1 MIGHDIQLAIERAVH
16 DQLLALVD
24 QFFEVSM
31 FTNEQAINPVHFSFI
46 PGVDKQAVYQVRKA
60 VAGCAVNR
68 PVLRD
73 LLFSCENLLC
83 DDVVALCAAVFAP
96 REISAALQSLE
107 ILLRIVE
114 AVRMVYSQAID
125 LSFSQ
130 QLQNEFMGLL
140 EDVLVFLTQRGQ
152 IVDVKESSIVD
163 VIGSHS
169 PICEAIG
176 LCFNELVK
184 NIE

>member
-1 MIGHDIQLAIERAVH
+1 
-16 DQLLALVD
+16 
-24 QFFEVSM
+24 
-31 FTNEQAINPVHFSFI
+31 
-46 PGVDKQAVYQVRKA
+46 
-60 VAGCAVNR
+60 
-68 PVLRD
+68 
-73 LLFSCENLLC
+73 
-83 DDVVALCAAVFAP
+83 
-96 REISAALQSLE
+96 
-107 ILLRIVE
+107 
-114 AVRMVYSQAID
+114 MVYSQAID
-125 LSFSQ
+125 LSLSQ

-176 LCFNELVK
+176 LRLNELVK